1 MKINNLIQLEP
12 SEISER
18 FSKSS
23 GPGGQH
29 INKVDTKVEL
39 RFFAM
44 KSPSLSKSVKD
55 RLKVIAGN
63 KWTLNGVIVIT
74 AEKHRSQSKNR
85 ELAKSKLVDLI
96 LKALEKPVYRLQT
109 RPSKLVRIRRSNEK
123 QKRSKIKACLLYTSP
138 SPRDVEESRM
148 PSSA

>member
-1 MKINNLIQLEP
+1 MTEK
-12 SEISER
+12 

-44 KSPSLSKSVKD
+44 KSPNLSKSAKD

-63 KWTLNGVIVIT
+63 KWTLNGEIIIK
-74 AEKHRSQSKNR
+74 AEKYRSQARNR
-85 ELAKSKLVDLI
+85 ELAKSKLVSLI
-96 LKALEKPVYRLQT
+96 LKALEKPAYRLKT
-109 RPSKLVRIRRSNEK
+109 RPSNAVKIRRSNEK
-123 QKRSKIKACLLYTSP
+123 QRRSRIKYMRGSI
-138 SPRDVEESRM
+138 SDDRY
-148 PSSA
+148 

>member
-12 SEISER
+12 NEITER

-44 KSPSLSKSVKD
+44 KSPNLSNSVKN
-55 RLKVIAGN
+55 RLKEIAGK
-63 KWTLNGVIVIT
+63 KWTINGEIVIT
-74 AEKHRSQSKNR
+74 AEKYRSQSKNR
-85 ELAKSKLVDLI
+85 ELAKSKLVYLI
-96 LKALEKPVYRLQT
+96 LKALKKTVYRLET
-109 RPSKLVRIRRSNEK
+109 RPSKAVKIRRSNEK
-123 QKRSKIKACLLYTSP
+123 QKRSKIKAMRARV
-138 SPRDVEESRM
+138 RDDQN
-148 PSSA
+148 

>member
-1 MKINNLIQLEP
+1 MIKINNLIQLDP
-12 SEISER
+12 SEITER

-44 KSPSLSKSVKD
+44 KSPNLSKSAKD

-63 KWTLNGVIVIT
+63 KWTLSGEIVIK
-74 AEKHRSQSKNR
+74 AEKYRSQASNR
-85 ELAKSKLVDLI
+85 ELAKSKLVRLI
-96 LKALEKPVYRLQT
+96 LKALEKPTYRLKT
-109 RPSKLVRIRRSNEK
+109 RPSNAIKIRRSNEK
-123 QKRSKIKACLLYTSP
+123 QRRSRIKYMRGSV
-138 SPRDVEESRM
+138 SNDQY
-148 PSSA
+148 

>member
-12 SEISER
+12 SEITER

-39 RFFAM
+39 RFSAM
-44 KSPSLSKSVKD
+44 KSPNPSHSVKD

-63 KWTLNGVIVIT
+63 KWTLKGEIVIT
-74 AEKHRSQSKNR
+74 AEKYRSQPRNL
-85 ELAKSKLVDLI
+85 ELAKSKLVSLI
-96 LKALEKPVYRLQT
+96 LKALEKPVYRLKT
-109 RPSKLVRIRRSNEK
+109 RPSKVVKIRRSNEK
-123 QKRSKIKACLLYTSP
+123 QKRSKIKAL
-138 SPRDVEESRM
+138 RGRVRNGQI
-148 PSSA
+148 

>member
-12 SEISER
+12 SEITER

-39 RFFAM
+39 RFFA
-44 KSPSLSKSVKD
+44 KRSPNLSETVKD

-63 KWTLNGVIVIT
+63 KWNLKGEIIIT
-74 AEKHRSQSKNR
+74 AEKYRSQSRNR
-85 ELAKSKLVDLI
+85 ELAKSKLVRLI
-96 LKALEKPVYRLQT
+96 LEALDKPVHRLKT
-109 RPSKLVRIRRSNEK
+109 KPSKAIKLRRSNEK
-123 QKRSKIKACLLYTSP
+123 KNRSKIKAM
-138 SPRDVEESRM
+138 RGKFQDK
-148 PSSA
+148 

>member
-12 SEISER
+12 SEITER

-39 RFFAM
+39 RFSAM
-44 KSPSLSKSVKD
+44 KSPNLSQSVKD

-63 KWTLNGVIVIT
+63 KWTQKGEIVIT
-74 AEKHRSQSKNR
+74 AEKYRSQSRNR
-85 ELAKSKLVDLI
+85 ELVKSKLVSLI
-96 LKALEKPVYRLQT
+96 LKALEKPVYRLKT
-109 RPSKLVRIRRSNEK
+109 RPSKLVKVRRSDEK
-123 QKRSKIKACLLYTSP
+123 QRRSKIKAMRGRV
-138 SPRDVEESRM
+138 RDDQN
-148 PSSA
+148 

>member
-1 MKINNLIQLEP
+1 MKINNMIQLEP
-12 SEISER
+12 NEITER

-44 KSPSLSKSVKD
+44 KSPNLSNSVKN

-63 KWTLNGVIVIT
+63 RWTINGEIVIT
-74 AEKHRSQSKNR
+74 AEKYRSQSKNR
-85 ELAKSKLVDLI
+85 ELAKSKLVYLI
-96 LKALEKPVYRLQT
+96 LEALKKPVYRLET
-109 RPSKLVRIRRSNEK
+109 RPSKAVRVRRSNEK
-123 QKRSKIKACLLYTSP
+123 QKRSKIKSMRARV
-138 SPRDVEESRM
+138 RDDQN
-148 PSSA
+148 

>member
-1 MKINNLIQLEP
+1 MIKINNLIQLDS
-12 SEISER
+12 SEMTEK

-44 KSPSLSKSVKD
+44 KSPNLSKSAKD

-63 KWTLNGVIVIT
+63 KWTLNGEIIIK
-74 AEKHRSQSKNR
+74 AEKYRSQARNR
-85 ELAKSKLVDLI
+85 ELAKSKLVSLI
-96 LKALEKPVYRLQT
+96 LKALEKPAYRLKT
-109 RPSKLVRIRRSNEK
+109 RPSNAVKIRRSNEK
-123 QKRSKIKACLLYTSP
+123 QRRSRIKYMRGSI
-138 SPRDVEESRM
+138 SDDRY
-148 PSSA
+148 

>member
-12 SEISER
+12 SEITER

-39 RFFAM
+39 RFSAM
-44 KSPSLSKSVKD
+44 KSLNLSQSVKD

-63 KWTLNGVIVIT
+63 KWTQKGEIVIT
-74 AEKHRSQSKNR
+74 AEKYRSQFRNR
-85 ELAKSKLVDLI
+85 ELAKSKLVSLI
-96 LKALEKPVYRLQT
+96 LKALEKPVYRLKT
-109 RPSKLVRIRRSNEK
+109 RPSKLVKVRRSDEK
-123 QKRSKIKACLLYTSP
+123 QRRSKIKAMRGRV
-138 SPRDVEESRM
+138 RDDQN
-148 PSSA
+148 

>member
-12 SEISER
+12 SEITER

-44 KSPSLSKSVKD
+44 KSPNLSKSVKD

-63 KWTLNGVIVIT
+63 KLNLNGEIVIT
-74 AEKHRSQSKNR
+74 AEKYRSQSRNR
-85 ELAKSKLVDLI
+85 ELAKSKLVSLI
-96 LKALEKPVYRLQT
+96 LESLEKPVYRLKT
-109 RPSKLVRIRRSNEK
+109 KPSNVVRVRRSNEK
-123 QKRSKIKACLLYTSP
+123 QKRSKIKAMRSRV
-138 SPRDVEESRM
+138 RDNQN
-148 PSSA
+148 